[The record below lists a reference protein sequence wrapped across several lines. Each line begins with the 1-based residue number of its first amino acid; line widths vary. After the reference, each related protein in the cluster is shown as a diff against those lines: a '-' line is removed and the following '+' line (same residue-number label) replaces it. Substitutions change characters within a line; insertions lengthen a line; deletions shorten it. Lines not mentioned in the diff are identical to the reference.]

1 VTVLNHNGQVKKP
14 LEYSESE
21 EILMLTSKIKNYEG
35 QQAELENRNSKTW
48 SQNKNMREE
57 TVYYTVPTV
66 RVLS

>member
-1 VTVLNHNGQVKKP
+1 MTVLNHNGQVKKP